1 MTTERLS
8 FYSQKI
14 KEKIKYKSISLQ
26 SKKLLSSQLVTEKI
40 FKGHW
45 FRPQTATIGGLHLC
59 PCFMNIINFNIV

>member
-1 MTTERLS
+1 M
-8 FYSQKI
+8 
-14 KEKIKYKSISLQ
+14 Q